1 MKLSYT
7 YAFLILLSIPL
18 LTNSKEL
25 KSFVQ
30 ILKKYTTSDIVSLIS
45 ECKTK
50 NYKIIDPD
58 DYLKKEDEEA
68 LEKQLKEI
76 YAGHNVVTIIVVV
89 RNLDLTDN
97 NQKKIDISNY
107 TEIVLDEIYSKKIVK
122 KESSIVLALVSI
134 EGKIMTMK
142 AYGQVGYTI
151 TQQDCYN
158 ILNIINNYYSY
169 GEYSYGTVEL
179 SKLIKYYL
187 VNTSFFSRN
196 KRFFIMLIILFSSF
210 VFCYILAI
218 VAQKIRE
225 KRNLRLTMTDEQK
238 LIKIRDFLK
247 RCKADKE
254 ILSDNCIIC
263 LEPFDNC
270 KSLNHSSIKEPNN
283 ENNENNKDINNNR
296 EGLILEENE
305 DKKQVHKKK
314 SYIVE
319 FNNTKEVLL
328 KIKFNNQKEIPKK
341 VIEQEEIKKEEIKQ
355 EEILPQ
361 ENNENSSKKS
371 NGKEKSD
378 SDSEDE
384 EKSEKEEKREEE
396 PEDKEDNNSEPK
408 LVKNPNKVEESEE
421 KDSEKEQEK
430 DQKKTKSYNSGTWPE
445 LFVNNLSYKTT
456 DESLKKYFSKYGEV
470 ESTKIVLY
478 VHLM

>member
-76 YAGHNVVTIIVVV
+76 YSGHNVVTIIVVV

-225 KRNLRLTMTDEQK
+225 KRNLRLTMSDEQK

-270 KSLNHSSIKEPNN
+270 KSLNHSSMKEPNN

-305 DKKQVHKKK
+305 DKKDKESISIEMQNMSQEEGANNKSNLSDNQISTLPCGHKYHTKCITEWMLRKK
-314 SYIVE
+314 SIC
-319 FNNTKEVLL
+319 
-328 KIKFNNQKEIPKK
+328 PMCR
-341 VIEQEEIKKEEIKQ
+341 
-355 EEILPQ
+355 
-361 ENNENSSKKS
+361 
-371 NGKEKSD
+371 EKMDVSISD
-378 SDSEDE
+378 KSEDDDLQNELLNIQIELHPAFALLVFQTINE
-384 EKSEKEEKREEE
+384 E
-396 PEDKEDNNSEPK
+396 
-408 LVKNPNKVEESEE
+408 L
-421 KDSEKEQEK
+421 
-430 DQKKTKSYNSGTWPE
+430 TWGAMALPAINGG
-445 LFVNNLSYKTT
+445 LFAGLGG
-456 DESLKKYFSKYGEV
+456 FAF
-470 ESTKIVLY
+470 I
-478 VHLM
+478 

>member
-97 NQKKIDISNY
+97 NKKKIDISNY

-270 KSLNHSSIKEPNN
+270 KSLNHSSMKEPNN

-305 DKKQVHKKK
+305 DKKDKESISIEMQNMSQEEGANNKSNLSDNQISTLPCGHKYHTKCITEWMLRKK
-314 SYIVE
+314 SIC
-319 FNNTKEVLL
+319 
-328 KIKFNNQKEIPKK
+328 PMCR
-341 VIEQEEIKKEEIKQ
+341 
-355 EEILPQ
+355 
-361 ENNENSSKKS
+361 
-371 NGKEKSD
+371 EKMDVSISD
-378 SDSEDE
+378 KSEDDDLQNELLNIQIELHPAFALLVFQTINE
-384 EKSEKEEKREEE
+384 E
-396 PEDKEDNNSEPK
+396 
-408 LVKNPNKVEESEE
+408 L
-421 KDSEKEQEK
+421 
-430 DQKKTKSYNSGTWPE
+430 TWGAMALPAINGG
-445 LFVNNLSYKTT
+445 LFAGLGG
-456 DESLKKYFSKYGEV
+456 FAF
-470 ESTKIVLY
+470 I
-478 VHLM
+478 

>member
-7 YAFLILLSIPL
+7 YAFLIILSIPL

-76 YAGHNVVTIIVVV
+76 YKGHNVVTIIVVV

-97 NQKKIDISNY
+97 NKKKIDISNY

-225 KRNLRLTMTDEQK
+225 KRNLRLTMSDEQK

-270 KSLNHSSIKEPNN
+270 KSLNHSSMKEPNN
-283 ENNENNKDINNNR
+283 ENNENNKDINNNI

-305 DKKQVHKKK
+305 DKKDKESISIEMQNMSQEEGANNKSNLSDNQISTLPCGHKYHTKCITEWMLRKK
-314 SYIVE
+314 SIC
-319 FNNTKEVLL
+319 
-328 KIKFNNQKEIPKK
+328 PMCR
-341 VIEQEEIKKEEIKQ
+341 
-355 EEILPQ
+355 
-361 ENNENSSKKS
+361 
-371 NGKEKSD
+371 EKMDVSISD
-378 SDSEDE
+378 KSEDDDLQNELLNIQIELHPAFALLVFQTINE
-384 EKSEKEEKREEE
+384 E
-396 PEDKEDNNSEPK
+396 
-408 LVKNPNKVEESEE
+408 L
-421 KDSEKEQEK
+421 
-430 DQKKTKSYNSGTWPE
+430 TWGAMALPAINGG
-445 LFVNNLSYKTT
+445 LFAGLGG
-456 DESLKKYFSKYGEV
+456 FAF
-470 ESTKIVLY
+470 I
-478 VHLM
+478 